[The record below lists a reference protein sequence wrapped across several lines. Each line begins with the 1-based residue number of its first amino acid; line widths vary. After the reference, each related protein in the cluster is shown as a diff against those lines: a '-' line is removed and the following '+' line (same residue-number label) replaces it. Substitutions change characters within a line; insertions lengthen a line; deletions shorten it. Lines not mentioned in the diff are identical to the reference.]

1 MDQSIRVEAATI
13 TGSSQQCPW
22 LSLLVCSAVHLPL
35 LLDPRHV
42 SLLCVWSSQC
52 CLVCSGC
59 MSRDGIVGWIQVPS
73 LPAGCSQV
81 WGYLAEELK
90 AGVFSSLA

>member
-1 MDQSIRVEAATI
+1 MDQSVQVEAATI

-35 LLDPRHV
+35 LSDPQTR

-59 MSRDGIVGWIQVPS
+59 VSRDGIVGWIWVAN
-73 LPAGCSQV
+73 LLAGCSQA
-81 WGYLAEELK
+81 WGHLAEEAK
-90 AGVFSSLA
+90 AGIFSSLA